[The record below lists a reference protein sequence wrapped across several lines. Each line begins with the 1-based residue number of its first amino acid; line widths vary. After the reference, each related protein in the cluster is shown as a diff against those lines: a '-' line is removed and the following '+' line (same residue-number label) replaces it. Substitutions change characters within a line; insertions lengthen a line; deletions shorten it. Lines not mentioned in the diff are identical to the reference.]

1 MDQDDLLPEDL
12 PLAEPIDTVDPRKVP
27 RSVLAF
33 GGAGLIPPVATAG
46 ALIALPAEPAR
57 DIAWIV
63 LVFYGQAILSFL
75 GGTWWTFAARAPRA
89 GLLALAIAPSL
100 IAVALLLAMLSP
112 ALRMPA
118 TALLALAIAA
128 TPLADR
134 ALGALTPTWWM
145 RLRVPLSIGLA
156 LCVAV
161 AAWRTPG
168 G

>member
-1 MDQDDLLPEDL
+1 MIEDDPLPEDL
-12 PLAEPIDTVDPRKVP
+12 PFAEPIGATDPRRVP
-27 RSVLAF
+27 RAVLAF
-33 GGAGLIPPVATAG
+33 GAAGLIPPVATAG

-57 DIAWIV
+57 DLAWIV

-75 GGTWWTFAARAPRA
+75 GGAWWAFAARAPRL

-100 IAVALLLAMLSP
+100 VAVALLLAMLSP
-112 ALRMPA
+112 ELRMPA
-118 TALLALAIAA
+118 TAALALVIAA

-134 ALGALTPTWWM
+134 ALGALTPAWWM